1 VIGYSKIMLFWISA
15 ALFIACGFTACSSV
29 PDEETR
35 ELSEGGH
42 TESAGEHEASEG
54 SLTARFEGEDENERE
69 GEEHGEG
76 EENEESGVYI
86 NRSDTWDATRRGA
99 RLVLTF
105 DPESNAFS
113 GTVENAT
120 ESSLCSVRVE
130 VHLSNGVE
138 LGPTARK
145 DLPAH
150 QFTQVELST
159 GGEAFDT
166 WTAHPEVSRCPSE

>member
-1 VIGYSKIMLFWISA
+1 
-15 ALFIACGFTACSSV
+15 
-29 PDEETR
+29 
-35 ELSEGGH
+35 
-42 TESAGEHEASEG
+42 
-54 SLTARFEGEDENERE
+54 
-69 GEEHGEG
+69 
-76 EENEESGVYI
+76 VYI
-86 NRSDTWDATRRGA
+86 NRSDTWDTTRRGA

-113 GTVENAT
+113 GTVENTT

-145 DLPAH
+145 DLSAH

-166 WTAHPEVSRCPSE
+166 WTAHPEISRCPSE

>member
-1 VIGYSKIMLFWISA
+1 MLFWIAA
-15 ALFIACGFTACSSV
+15 ALFMACGFTACSSV

-35 ELSEGGH
+35 ELSEESY
-42 TESAGEHEASEG
+42 TESTGEHEASEG
-54 SLTARFEGEDENERE
+54 RLTARSE

-105 DPESNAFS
+105 NPESDAFS
-113 GTVENAT
+113 GTVENTT
-120 ESSLCSVRVE
+120 ESSLCAVRVE
-130 VHLSNGVE
+130 GHLSNGVE

-159 GGEAFDT
+159 GGETFDT